1 MLHVYEFEVY
11 KGEKYLIA
19 EPFDM
24 LGGTQG
30 IDMVEV
36 AEMAADWLQTEMEHR
51 AIHELPFPKATFG
64 NKLRYGGE
72 RLIVA
77 VQASKETVPRMTA
90 AAAARE
96 LGVTAGRVS
105 QMIKAGLLE
114 TFEFEGR
121 TWVTR
126 GSVESRKAEAPKAG
140 RPKKSTITAS

>member
-19 EPFDM
+19 EPFD
-24 LGGTQG
+24 LPGATQG
-30 IDMVEV
+30 VDMADI
-36 AEMAADWLQTEMEHR
+36 AESAVDWLQMEMEHR
-51 AIHELPFPKATFG
+51 AMHELPFPKATFG
-64 NKLRYGGE
+64 NKLRHGGE
-72 RLIVA
+72 RLVVA
-77 VQASKETVPRMTA
+77 VQAGKETVPRMTA

-105 QMIKAGLLE
+105 QMIKADRLE

-126 GSVESRKAEAPKAG
+126 ASVEARKAEAPKAG
-140 RPKKSTITAS
+140 RPKKEAISA